1 MTQSL
6 ILAGGC
12 FWCVEHDLREATG
25 VLTVTSGYSGGES
38 ITPTYEN
45 HTGHKEVVLVEYDDV
60 HTSYKKI
67 LQFFID
73 HIDPTD
79 NGGQFGDRGA
89 SYTPAIFYANEDEK
103 QCAESVLQE
112 LNESHIYTN
121 ESKVEVLARKE
132 FYKAEEYHQNY
143 ADKNPLRYG
152 MYRQGSG
159 RESFVQ
165 KTCQIREEKKVMWK
179 EERRVILFIET
190 KLFCK
195 CIYYFVI
202 TK

>member
-1 MTQSL
+1 MIKSL

-12 FWCVEHDLREATG
+12 FWCVEHDLEEAVG

-45 HTGHKEVVLVEYDDV
+45 HVGHREVVLVEYDDTQ
-60 HTSYKKI
+60 TSYKKI

-79 NGGQFGDRGA
+79 DGGQFGDRGL
-89 SYTPAIFYANEDEK
+89 SYTSAIFYAYDEEK
-103 QCAESVLQE
+103 SVAESVIHE
-112 LNESHIYTN
+112 LDESHLYSRV
-121 ESKVEVLARKE
+121 SKVEIVQRKE
-132 FYKAEEYHQNY
+132 FYKAEDYHQKY

-159 RESFVQ
+159 RESFVK
-165 KTCQIREEKKVMWK
+165 KTCQIRDEKKMVWS
-179 EERRVILFIET
+179 E
-190 KLFCK
+190 
-195 CIYYFVI
+195 
-202 TK
+202 